1 MKFLSRTIASRNA
14 ASFMLAVWLF
24 VLASGIANACLLEAS
39 DHGHR
44 PPSEGSPTIAN
55 VAVMEHEH
63 ERSSKAP
70 CLKACDDGARALQS
84 SHVMDSIDPGFPSLA
99 IVIWTGAV
107 PRAVRDRSVFAN
119 PPSLSDPPARIIYS
133 RWAL

>member
-1 MKFLSRTIASRNA
+1 MKFHSRTIASRNV

-39 DHGHR
+39 DHGHQ

-55 VAVMEHEH
+55 VAVMEH

-99 IVIWTGAV
+99 IAIWTGAV
-107 PRAVRDRSVFAN
+107 PRAVRDRSGFAN
-119 PPSLSDPPARIIYS
+119 PPSLSDPPARIIHS